1 MSGLQGKVQS
11 DEGIPLFNFVG
22 VIQLF
27 CYKTKSIFGREV
39 NCVFHGE
46 CDSGWFW
53 RSSISV
59 GHLRKLFSQ
68 CFLSTSNPPMT
79 RGLWTRVMSLV

>member
-11 DEGIPLFNFVG
+11 NEGIPLFYFAS

-27 CYKTKSIFGREV
+27 CYKNSHLWKEAS
-39 NCVFHGE
+39 CVFQREGE
-46 CDSGWFW
+46 SGWFW

-59 GHLRKLFSQ
+59 GHRRKLFSQ

-79 RGLWTRVMSLV
+79 RGLWTRVKSLV

>member
-11 DEGIPLFNFVG
+11 DEGIPLFYFAG

-27 CYKTKSIFGREV
+27 CYKKKKKSIFGKEV

-59 GHLRKLFSQ
+59 GHWRKLFSR
-68 CFLSTSNPPMT
+68 FLSTSNPPIT
-79 RGLWTRVMSLV
+79 RGLWTRVV